1 MGFTGTHCHFM
12 DNKGRVSI
20 PSRYRELLQEGKDQP
35 IYLTNFHQ
43 KIQENDQGQ
52 TRYLLA
58 FPFSEW
64 KKIEQKFAG
73 QNPFNQQMRIFQ
85 RYIVSRAEECPL
97 DRQGRI
103 LVPPNLREYAN
114 FSREVC
120 IVGAVSCF
128 EIWDKATYEAH
139 SKQME
144 DFFDEGILD
153 ELFKPQT

>member
-1 MGFTGTHCHFM
+1 MGFTGTHYHFM
-12 DNKGRVSI
+12 DNKGRVNI

-35 IYLTNFHQ
+35 IYLTNFQQ
-43 KIQENDQGQ
+43 KFQGNDQGP
-52 TRYLLA
+52 RYLLA

-64 KKIEQKFAG
+64 KTIEAKFGG
-73 QNPFNQQMRIFQ
+73 QNPFSQQMRLFQ

-103 LVPPNLREYAN
+103 LVPTNLREYAN

-120 IVGAVSCF
+120 IVGATNSF
-128 EIWDKATYEAH
+128 EIWDRATFEAH

-144 DFFDEGILD
+144 DFFDEGALD

>member
-1 MGFTGTHCHFM
+1 MGFTGTHYHFM

-20 PSRYRELLQEGKDQP
+20 PSRYRDILQEGNDQP
-35 IYLTNFHQ
+35 LYLTNFKQ
-43 KIQENDQGQ
+43 KIHENDSEQI
-52 TRYLLA
+52 RYLIA
-58 FPFSEW
+58 FPLSEW
-64 KKIEQKFAG
+64 KKIEDKFAG

-103 LVPPNLREYAN
+103 LVPPILREYAN

-120 IVGAVSCF
+120 IVGATHCF
-128 EIWDKATYEAH
+128 EIWDRAAYEAH

-144 DFFDEGILD
+144 DTFDEDKLD
-153 ELFKPQT
+153 ELFRPLT